1 MNLDSVLYDSKK
13 TAIEQYILILQVQLD
28 TMQTN
33 NPVWETIKT
42 CQELAIEV
50 NRLYKTINN

>member
-1 MNLDSVLYDSKK
+1 MNLDSVLYDSRKS
-13 TAIEQYILILQVQLD
+13 AIEQYILILQVQLD
-28 TMQTN
+28 TMQPN
-33 NPVWETIKT
+33 NPIWETIKT

>member
-1 MNLDSVLYDSKK
+1 MNLDSVLYDSRKS
-13 TAIEQYILILQVQLD
+13 AIEQYILILQVQLD
-28 TMQTN
+28 TMQAN